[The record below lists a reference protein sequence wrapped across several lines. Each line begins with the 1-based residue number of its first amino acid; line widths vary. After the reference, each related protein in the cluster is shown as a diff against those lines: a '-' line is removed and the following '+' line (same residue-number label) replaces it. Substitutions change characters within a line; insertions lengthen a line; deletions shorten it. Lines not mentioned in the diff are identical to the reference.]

1 MNVSMMKK
9 SILSAAAALV
19 CCVIAWGQAPI
30 SVSDVCLWKENGRM
44 QVSMTVNLSG
54 IESVEGAVS
63 FAPMI
68 VKDSVSV
75 ALAPIGLYSRN
86 RFYAAAR
93 EARSDS
99 PFDGVPYTYYLK
111 EKPDTLYYSDSAG
124 YLDWMGG
131 AALRIDTLYFGC
143 CDRMLIRKEG
153 KVLAMIP
160 EEEPIVEPPVEEPP
174 IEVYPPVVEEYQ
186 GDDVQ
191 VAEAEEPVDI
201 PIADDDSSAAETV
214 FQVYVPYYM
223 YMQPEAETIVKERAI
238 SGEAYVVFKSGATDV
253 DAEYKDNEA
262 ELQKIRATVD
272 SVRVDPDISI
282 TSIVLRGYSSPDGS
296 FSVNQELSEKR
307 VQAIRAY
314 VEALFELPEEAWVA
328 EAGGENWDG
337 FRKAVEESSL
347 PNKAKILELIDS
359 DLDPDKKEHKI
370 SKYSKDYK
378 VIMNEIYPMLRRT
391 DYKVMYTVRSY
402 TTVEE
407 VREILNTKPW
417 NLSLKEFFLAAD
429 GLEPGTAEFNK
440 VFQLAAMVYP
450 DEPVAQINAANAA
463 MAMGALDLA
472 QEHLD
477 KAGDSPEARY
487 TKGVLAALREDWETA
502 AKYFSSAQL
511 SGVTEAGEALE
522 TVEAILKQLQP

>member
-1 MNVSMMKK
+1 MMKK
-9 SILSAAAALV
+9 SIISAAAALV
-19 CCVIAWGQAPI
+19 CCVTAWGQAPI
-30 SVSDVCLWKENGRM
+30 SVSDVYLWKENDRM
-44 QVSMTVNLSG
+44 QVSMTVDLGG
-54 IESVEGAVS
+54 ITEVKGAVS
-63 FAPMI
+63 FVPMI
-68 VKDSVSV
+68 VKDSVQV
-75 ALAPIGLYSRN
+75 ALSPIGLYSRN

-93 EARSDS
+93 EARSDQ
-99 PFDGVPYTYYLK
+99 PFDGIPYTYYLK
-111 EKPDTLYYSDSAG
+111 DIPEKLYYTDSCP
-124 YLDWMGG
+124 YLRWMGG
-131 AALRIDTLYFGC
+131 ATLRIDTLYTGC
-143 CDRMLIRKEG
+143 CDRLLIRKEG
-153 KVLAMIP
+153 VPLALIP
-160 EEEPIVEPPVEEPP
+160 EDEDIEPPVEPPVEPP

-201 PIADDDSSAAETV
+201 PIADDDSSSGTETV
-214 FQVYVPYYM
+214 FQVYVPYYI

-282 TSIVLRGYSSPDGS
+282 TSVVLRGYSSPDGA

-328 EAGGENWDG
+328 EAGGENWEG

-347 PNKAKILELIDS
+347 PNKTKILELIDS
-359 DLDPDKKEHKI
+359 DMDPDKKEHKI

-472 QEHLD
+472 EEHLA
-477 KAGDSPEARY
+477 KAGDSSEARY
-487 TKGVLAALREDWETA
+487 TKGVLAALREDWSTA

-511 SGVTEAGEALE
+511 SGLTEAGEALE
-522 TVEAILKQLQP
+522 TVETILKQLNP